1 MWALKKAGATTRIS
15 YPHCARR
22 IERCSPRRLEL
33 PTRVGEE
40 MVEKILAWELSRQFG
55 IDRLT
60 DNQFTLLRGECEGSF
75 GLITK
80 WSTRDEQIEQD
91 V

>member
-1 MWALKKAGATTRIS
+1 MAIFYS
-15 YPHCARR
+15 
-22 IERCSPRRLEL
+22 
-33 PTRVGEE
+33 
-40 MVEKILAWELSRQFG
+40 QFG